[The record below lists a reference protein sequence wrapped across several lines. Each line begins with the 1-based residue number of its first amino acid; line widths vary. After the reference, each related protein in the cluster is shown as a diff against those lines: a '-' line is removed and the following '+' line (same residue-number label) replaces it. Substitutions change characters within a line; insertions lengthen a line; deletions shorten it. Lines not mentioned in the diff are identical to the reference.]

1 MEVVGFGCSGAGGA
15 VGGGGWAVEGI
26 PSGSTLVK
34 TWRVRRR
41 FFLTRRGGRGELL
54 GVSPTGLVGA
64 TVEGAGVVTSWAG
77 GVLSGEG
84 ICCIAG
90 GVGSTGWMG
99 VKDCNGAVVMS
110 CIAEALAGVGGCCW
124 AACIGVNV

>member
-1 MEVVGFGCSGAGGA
+1 MESVGFGSRGAGGA
-15 VGGGGWAVEGI
+15 AVCGGWVVEGI

-34 TWRVRRR
+34 TCRVRRR

-54 GVSPTGLVGA
+54 GVRPTGSVGA
-64 TVEGAGVVTSWAG
+64 IVEGAVVVTSWAG

-110 CIAEALAGVGGCCW
+110 CTAEAHAGVGGCCS
-124 AACIGVNV
+124 AVCIGVNV